1 MQLKISLPL
10 KLTLSCGGGQETT
23 YYPFDVACGPSYT
36 MVVGQQRNEDC
47 IINLDDLDRYI
58 MKQVRNL
65 LF

>member
-1 MQLKISLPL
+1 
-10 KLTLSCGGGQETT
+10 
-23 YYPFDVACGPSYT
+23 VACGPSYT